1 MSKVIELY
9 PATGRE
15 RAIEGLYLA
24 QRIDQLGS
32 SASPFVYA
40 NFVVSLDGRIGF
52 VDPATGRDSLPEAL
66 TSRHDFRLF
75 LELEAQA
82 DCLITHGGYLRAIAE
97 GRLDN
102 VLHIGGNETTRDLGA
117 WRLEQG
123 LPAQPAI
130 AVASAS
136 LDFKVPESIQGHGQ
150 QLFIA
155 TTGAADRAR
164 ISAFER
170 AGHPVLIAGAGRWVQ
185 GKPLVD
191 VLAQQGFHRL
201 YLVAGPLMLAAMLRD
216 RLLSRLYLTLTH
228 QILGG
233 EAFHTLFRG
242 PELTPPQRLR
252 LNSLYLDIA
261 SPPNGGQWF
270 AQFECA

>member
-9 PATGRE
+9 PTTGRE

-24 QRIDQLGS
+24 QRIYQLGS
-32 SASPFVYA
+32 SASPLVYA
-40 NFVVSLDGRIGF
+40 NFVSSLDGRIGLI
-52 VDPATGRDSLPEAL
+52 DPATGRDSLPEAL
-66 TSRHDFRLF
+66 TSRNDFRLF

-97 GRLDN
+97 GRLDS
-102 VLHIGGNETTRDLGA
+102 VLQIGGNEAPRDLGA
-117 WRLEQG
+117 WRAEQE
-123 LPAQPAI
+123 LPPQPAI

-136 LDFKVPESIQGHGQ
+136 LDFKVPESIRAHGQ
-150 QLFIA
+150 QLFIV
-155 TTGAADRAR
+155 TTEAADRAR
-164 ISAFER
+164 IRAFEC
-170 AGHPVLIAGAGRWVQ
+170 AGHPVLIAGEGKWVE
-185 GKPLVD
+185 GKQLVD
-191 VLAQQGFHRL
+191 TLVQQGFCRF
-201 YLVAGPLMLAAMLRD
+201 YLVAGPLILAAMLRD

-252 LNSLYLDIA
+252 LNSLYLDPT
-261 SPPNGGQWF
+261 SPPNGGQLF